1 MNKTHFDVVED
12 ADVRLSDALVN
23 QDVGALLQL
32 LHPDAIYTSPHG
44 EVFIGAR
51 NAPASNPQLYRIEKL
66 EILERSINFFNSVA
80 VVTAIEKREGRYMDI
95 PFKGLYSTTR
105 MWRFNRNWQMIAATS
120 VII

>member
-12 ADVRLSDALVN
+12 ADMRLSDALVS
-23 QDVGALLQL
+23 QDVGALLHL

-44 EVFIGAR
+44 EVFVGSR
-51 NAPASNPQLYRIEKL
+51 NCPASNPQLYRITRL
-66 EILERSINFFNSVA
+66 ETLERTINFFNSVA
-80 VVTAIEKREGRYMDI
+80 VVTAIEKREGLYMDI
-95 PFKGLYSTTR
+95 PFKDLYSTTR